1 MFNLVLNT
9 ALSLPKIVASFTI
22 LIEVYEIA
30 EKPNFIRKNFD
41 IEKAGILVWL
51 LKLGARI

>member
-1 MFNLVLNT
+1 MFNMVLNT

-22 LIEVYEIA
+22 LIEVYETA
-30 EKPNFIRKNFD
+30 EKRNFIRKNFD

-51 LKLGARI
+51 LKLGA